1 MLLLCSSSSGKELD
15 GCTELQET
23 KVSPS
28 FSLRYAFALPSL
40 LNRFKTVPYI
50 EGRNEVK
57 ICRSVKRKKGKSKY
71 RLNFREAHT

>member
-1 MLLLCSSSSGKELD
+1 VYRTSGNKIIPFVL
-15 GCTELQET
+15 
-23 KVSPS
+23 PS

-50 EGRNEVK
+50 EGGNEVK